1 MIQEEEMSAERKE
14 RVLTSL
20 TLPMSYSSS
29 STVPGYRVASASND
43 IGGDVIYVASSRLWT
58 PLTSALSLR
67 RFTLHCALMTREGE
81 LEEVS
86 ISPRGVF
93 NCKLI
98 FAQLSK

>member
-1 MIQEEEMSAERKE
+1 MEVTTRSDN
-14 RVLTSL
+14 
-20 TLPMSYSSS
+20 
-29 STVPGYRVASASND
+29 TVVSFFVVTIAGELYDAPWAHMD
-43 IGGDVIYVASSRLWT
+43 ILKSCQRRFWGSRLWT

-81 LEEVS
+81 LEQVE